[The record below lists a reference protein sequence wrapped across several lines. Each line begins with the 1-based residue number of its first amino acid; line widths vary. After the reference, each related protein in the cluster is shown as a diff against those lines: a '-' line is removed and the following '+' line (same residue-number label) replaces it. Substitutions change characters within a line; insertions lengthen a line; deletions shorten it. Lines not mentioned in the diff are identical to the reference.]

1 MRENG
6 GWTNWAME
14 IVHFFNC
21 NDHYE
26 ARIKEQEY
34 FVLLKAT
41 LNSIEPMPK
50 PKPTIKTTP
59 NVIEMPENASKY
71 HCKTCD
77 FNTHNYTNYERHI
90 ITRKHNHMTNVNQFT
105 EKHDAKFICNK
116 CNKCYK
122 ARNGLWYHNQKCQPI
137 VDVSDNFVSDKELL
151 MSILKQNSEIIKEN
165 SELKNL
171 MAEVLKTSAHLQH

>member
-6 GWTNWAME
+6 GWTNWIME

-34 FVLLKAT
+34 FILLKAT

-50 PKPTIKTTP
+50 PKPTIKTLPT
-59 NVIEMPENASKY
+59 VIDIPENASKY
-71 HCKTCD
+71 HCKPCD
-77 FNTHNYTNYERHI
+77 FITCKNSNYIKHI
-90 ITRKHNHMTNVNQFT
+90 ITRKHNHMTNVNKFT
-105 EKHDAKFICNK
+105 EKNAAKFICNK

-137 VDVSDNFVSDKELL
+137 EDVSNNFVSDKELL

-165 SELKNL
+165 SELKN
-171 MAEVLKTSAHLQH
+171 MMMEVLKTSTHIQH